1 MASVFVCYLC
11 FCFIVV
17 MISYIGMHL
26 VAPMTQKYFQSKS
39 VATANTLAPTQARVQ
54 KCGAALENLED
65 RLDACK
71 VGSALW
77 PHMLGMRSGA
87 NFMHVITNRW

>member
-1 MASVFVCYLC
+1 MLSVFGA
-11 FCFIVV
+11 FIVT
-17 MISYIGMHL
+17 MILYIGMHL
-26 VAPMTQKYFQSKS
+26 VAPMTQKRFQSKS

-87 NFMHVITNRW
+87 NFMHAITNGW